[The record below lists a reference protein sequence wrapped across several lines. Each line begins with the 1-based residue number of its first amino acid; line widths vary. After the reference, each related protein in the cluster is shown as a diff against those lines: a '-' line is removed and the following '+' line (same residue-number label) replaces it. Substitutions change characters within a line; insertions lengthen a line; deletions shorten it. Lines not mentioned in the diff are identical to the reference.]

1 MPKLHDFTYNWW
13 TKLLADGKL
22 NEWLKKLYWA
32 EIRGAKRFT
41 DIYFKYGSFDVIE
54 EIIEDEYNHSDFVK
68 TLLNLNN
75 VEIGDEPTVERYWDS
90 VYLGVDDFKTAC
102 AAAAYGEMLARN
114 RFKIILE
121 HPDTPSDVR
130 FLVALILPDEEEH
143 AEILGQ
149 FAGKDAMNKIKPF
162 HKNGMNALG
171 IVYED

>member
-1 MPKLHDFTYNWW
+1 MSKLHDFTYNWW
-13 TKLLADGKL
+13 TKLLANEKL

-32 EIRGAKRFT
+32 EIGGAQRFI
-41 DIYFKYGSFDVIE
+41 DISHKYNMDYVLN
-54 EIIEDEYNHSDFVK
+54 EIIEDEYNHSELVK
-68 TLLNLNN
+68 TLLSLKNIK
-75 VEIGDEPTVERYWDS
+75 IGDKSTIERYWDS

-121 HPDTPSDVR
+121 HPDTPNDVR

-143 AEILGQ
+143 AKILGQ

-162 HKNGMNALG
+162 HKNGMDALG